1 MLYVNYTQKNEVF
14 FMFDQQL
21 SLSVNPRLGT
31 SPLALAL
38 QNVT

>member
-1 MLYVNYTQKNEVF
+1 MLYVNYTQQHEVF

-21 SLSVNPRLGT
+21 SLSINPRLGT

-38 QNVT
+38 KNFT